1 MFNSNNSFGL
11 LSTLYEQFIG
21 TKLNI
26 NSGSFVTLD
35 CSTDSCMSLLRV
47 LANFKLPITGCYQLD
62 KVPADSKFVR
72 AFATNLSKNQ
82 AQFYFNWNSGS
93 KVESSKY
100 IRELRL
106 AADSTTENF
115 VVYNLSFSV
124 EDFKSLV
131 VSARH
136 VKCLYIRSSLI
147 PLDSKFDFGDQLD
160 SSNIQYF
167 DVNCSEDKVDE
178 DWAAH
183 PHRLENLLEA
193 ISNSLALKNSLKTLD
208 IGGCGVSK
216 EKAEQMCKK
225 YGLNEL
231 SFTGIKFSSVFI

>member
-1 MFNSNNSFGL
+1 M
-11 LSTLYEQFIG
+11 STLYEQFIG
-21 TKLNI
+21 SKLSI
-26 NSGSFVTLD
+26 NSSSSITLD
-35 CSTDSCMSLLRV
+35 CSKDSCMSLLRV
-47 LANFKLPITGCYQLD
+47 LANFKLPITNYYRLD

-72 AFATNLSKNQ
+72 AFTANLSKNQ
-82 AQFYFNWNSGS
+82 KQFYFNWNSSS

-106 AADSTTENF
+106 AADNTVNDF
-115 VVYNLSFSV
+115 GVCNLTFSV

-131 VSARH
+131 VSVKH
-136 VKCLYIRSSLI
+136 VKSLFIRNSLI

-167 DVNCSEDKVDE
+167 DVYQSGNKDNG

-183 PHRLENLLEA
+183 PERFENLLEA
-193 ISNSLALKNSLKTLD
+193 ISNSLALRNSLKTLGITD
-208 IGGCGVSK
+208 CGVSK
-216 EKAEQMCKK
+216 EKAEQVCKK

-231 SFTGIKFSSVFI
+231 KITGV